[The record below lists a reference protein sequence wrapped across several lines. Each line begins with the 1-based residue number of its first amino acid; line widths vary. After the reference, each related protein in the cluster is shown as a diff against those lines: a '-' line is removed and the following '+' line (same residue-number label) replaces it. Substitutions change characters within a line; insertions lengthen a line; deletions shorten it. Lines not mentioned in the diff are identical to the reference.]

1 MLSHQIPSHKTSH
14 HIMNEVHSMTLILYE
29 GIRDHNVK
37 VTLHYIKL
45 LNMSYHYITLHYF
58 TFGLQLQQLSYL

>member
-1 MLSHQIPSHKTSH
+1 
-14 HIMNEVHSMTLILYE
+14 MTLILYE